1 MAAAVVF
8 DYSRVPA
15 RALAGIDDSK
25 ALTCARREELYGRI
39 LTAADRVSV
48 VTVSAGTIDARG
60 LHRCNLAALA
70 QALDG
75 LAGAYDLALIDGFDV
90 CRPDLR
96 AQAVVGGDGKS
107 AAVGAA
113 SIVAKVVRDR
123 LMRGLDARHPEYG
136 FAQHV
141 GYGTRRPPRGSADA
155 RSERPASPQ
164 FRRSG
169 RPPVGVPG
177 GRGVD
182 CPPAGVL
189 PAARNHRLVHL
200 DLHHLGAQLPRLGQ
214 VHLTRRARGQ
224 VGALAHP
231 RGHLLVGFARTG
243 HGPAVERDHG
253 QEPGKLAHLDHVTVG
268 QRSAPPARPDSP

>member
-1 MAAAVVF
+1 MAERRWNPVRFDRRRLADLGPDALCLAGVDEAGRGCLAGPLVAAAVTF

-25 ALTCARREELYGRI
+25 ALSCARREELYGII
-39 LTAADRVSV
+39 LTAAERVSV
-48 VTVSAGTIDARG
+48 VSVSAGTIDLRG

-90 CRPDLR
+90 GRPDLR

-123 LMRGLDARHPEYG
+123 LMRGLDACHPEYG

-141 GYGTRRPPRGSADA
+141 GYATRRHREALRVHGPSALH
-155 RSERPASPQ
+155 
-164 FRRSG
+164 RRSFA
-169 RPPVGVPG
+169 
-177 GRGVD
+177 GVD
-182 CPPAGVL
+182 D
-189 PAARNHRLVHL
+189 R
-200 DLHHLGAQLPRLGQ
+200 QLE
-214 VHLTRRARGQ
+214 
-224 VGALAHP
+224 
-231 RGHLLVGFARTG
+231 F
-243 HGPAVERDHG
+243 
-253 QEPGKLAHLDHVTVG
+253 
-268 QRSAPPARPDSP
+268 

>member
-1 MAAAVVF
+1 MPKRRWDPVLFDRRRLADLGPEARCLAGADEAGRGCLAGPLVAAAVIF

-25 ALTCARREELYGRI
+25 VLTATRREVLYGRI
-39 LTAADRVSV
+39 LTTADRVSV

-90 CRPDLR
+90 GRPDLR
-96 AQAVVGGDGKS
+96 ARAVVGGDGKS

-123 LMRGLDARHPEYG
+123 LMRGLDACHPEYG

-141 GYGTRRPPRGSADA
+141 GYGTRRHREALRLHGPSVLH
-155 RSERPASPQ
+155 
-164 FRRSG
+164 RRSFA
-169 RPPVGVPG
+169 
-177 GRGVD
+177 GVD
-182 CPPAGVL
+182 DPQ
-189 PAARNHRLVHL
+189 
-200 DLHHLGAQLPRLGQ
+200 LGL
-214 VHLTRRARGQ
+214 
-224 VGALAHP
+224 
-231 RGHLLVGFARTG
+231 F
-243 HGPAVERDHG
+243 
-253 QEPGKLAHLDHVTVG
+253 
-268 QRSAPPARPDSP
+268 

>member
-1 MAAAVVF
+1 MPGRRWDPVRFDRRRLAEQGPDARCLAGADEAGRGCLAGPLVAAAVVF

-25 ALTCARREELYGRI
+25 ALTRARREELYGRI

-48 VTVSAGTIDARG
+48 VSVSAGTIDARG

-70 QALDG
+70 QALAG

-90 CRPDLR
+90 CRPELR

-123 LMRGLDARHPEYG
+123 LMRGLDARHPDYG

-141 GYGTRRPPRGSADA
+141 GYGTRQHREALRLHGPSVLH
-155 RSERPASPQ
+155 
-164 FRRSG
+164 RRSFA
-169 RPPVGVPG
+169 
-177 GRGVD
+177 GVD
-182 CPPAGVL
+182 DPQLELWKEPAG
-189 PAARNHRLVHL
+189 A
-200 DLHHLGAQLPRLGQ
+200 D
-214 VHLTRRARGQ
+214 
-224 VGALAHP
+224 
-231 RGHLLVGFARTG
+231 
-243 HGPAVERDHG
+243 
-253 QEPGKLAHLDHVTVG
+253 
-268 QRSAPPARPDSP
+268 

>member
-1 MAAAVVF
+1 MPKRRWDPVRFDRRRLADLGPDAWCLAGADEAGRGCLAGPLVVAAVTF

-25 ALTCARREELYGRI
+25 ALTSTRREELYSRI
-39 LTAADRVSV
+39 LTTADRVSV

-90 CRPDLR
+90 GRPDLR

-123 LMRGLDARHPEYG
+123 LMRGLDAEHPEYG
-136 FAQHV
+136 FGEHV
-141 GYGTRRPPRGSADA
+141 GYGTRRHREALRMHGPSVLH
-155 RSERPASPQ
+155 
-164 FRRSG
+164 RRSFA
-169 RPPVGVPG
+169 
-177 GRGVD
+177 GVD
-182 CPPAGVL
+182 DSQ
-189 PAARNHRLVHL
+189 L
-200 DLHHLGAQLPRLGQ
+200 DL
-214 VHLTRRARGQ
+214 
-224 VGALAHP
+224 
-231 RGHLLVGFARTG
+231 F
-243 HGPAVERDHG
+243 
-253 QEPGKLAHLDHVTVG
+253 
-268 QRSAPPARPDSP
+268 